1 MSGSGGRP
9 RDTSPSGSEW
19 ITVREA
25 ADLLQRTQQAIRN
38 RIQQGSITYDVQLE
52 EGKQPAY
59 RVLRSEV
66 EEEAARRT
74 EPATVEVANE
84 RTRDIV
90 EAFQAGIERLEAS
103 DERTRAE
110 VETQHTQLVPLA
122 EQMRANQARML
133 GGIEE
138 IKNQQA
144 ELYKLIREAMARA
157 EEEDRRERE
166 YQQKNLELQRELR
179 DLVKEARQENTRA
192 RQQREAEGLPE
203 RRSWLRRLFGS

>member
-9 RDTSPSGSEW
+9 RDTGTSEW
-19 ITVREA
+19 MTVREA
-25 ADLLQRTQQAIRN
+25 AEALGRTTQAIRN

-59 RVLRSEV
+59 RVLRHEV

-74 EPATVEVANE
+74 EVATVEVANE

-90 EAFQAGIERLEAS
+90 QAFQAGIERLEAS

-122 EQMRANQARML
+122 EQMRSNQARML

-179 DLVKEARQENTRA
+179 DLVKEARQENTKA
-192 RQQREAEGLPE
+192 RQQREAQGLPE
-203 RRSWLRRLFGS
+203 RRSWLRRLLGS